1 MLLYFFS
8 RSKILDTLVGV
19 RVFRVTL
26 TIKKTKGAG
35 IPRTSFLFEAG
46 WALRAEEEK
55 HGKKFFWSVANNPA
69 CRMIDEK
76 CTYIGMI
83 NISRENISSYIWDN
97 YGCTNSN
104 SCLLQ
109 FQFLAWNW
117 LEFEMELTGIGIG
130 TFLEIVIQHA
140 RLNY

>member
-1 MLLYFFS
+1 MLLYFFFS
-8 RSKILDTLVGV
+8 FKNYGYACWS
-19 RVFRVTL
+19 
-26 TIKKTKGAG
+26 AG
-35 IPRTSFLFEAG
+35 IPSNTHNQENQGRGYSENVLP
-46 WALRAEEEK
+46 LRSRMGSTCRRGETR
-55 HGKKFFWSVANNPA
+55 KKFFWSVANNPA
-69 CRMIDEK
+69 CHMIDEK

-104 SCLLQ
+104 SCQLQ

-130 TFLEIVIQHA
+130 AFLEIVIQHC
-140 RLNY
+140 